1 LFAGCALKKSQVQSA
16 QAEKPVVQ
24 ITGVRNVAAKH
35 LNRPK
40 NNVLDEKSRGSPGL
54 DALPARMDFDA
65 AKVARLMQD
74 MAAGRYQINPE
85 AIADKII
92 AQSPSVVLG
101 QFTH

>member
-1 LFAGCALKKSQVQSA
+1 
-16 QAEKPVVQ
+16 
-24 ITGVRNVAAKH
+24 
-35 LNRPK
+35 
-40 NNVLDEKSRGSPGL
+40 
-54 DALPARMDFDA
+54 MDFDA